1 MKKILAS
8 LLATSMLFAAGNVA
22 KAQDEMPPLKDLNS
36 NHWAYES
43 VKEVV
48 GDYEIMKGDPSGRF
62 SGNRRMSRYE
72 FAATLSNLMNFY
84 NEEFAADREDLA
96 SLVHIM
102 EQFQE
107 ELKLLETRT
116 AALNSKIEQLDTVL
130 AEYKEKTD
138 NRISNVEEGVDGLS
152 RAGLI
157 KNFLR
162 GSTNDVKSVVRTVTP
177 APASEKEANA
187 DVSIVEVETQE
198 DVGAVLIEGAD
209 GEEDFEIIEEV
220 ETETIKFE

>member
-1 MKKILAS
+1 MKKILAG
-8 LLATSMLFAAGNVA
+8 LLATSMLFASANLA
-22 KAQDEMPPLKDLNS
+22 KAQDEMPPLRDLNS

-48 GDYEIMKGDPSGRF
+48 GDYEIMKGDPSGNF

-116 AALNSKIEQLDTVL
+116 AALNSKIDQLDTVL
-130 AEYKEKTD
+130 AEYKDKTD
-138 NRISNVEEGVDGLS
+138 MRLTDAEAGINELSN
-152 RAGLI
+152 AGLI

-177 APASEKEANA
+177 APASEKEAEA
-187 DVSIVEVETQE
+187 DVSVVEVETQE
-198 DVGAVLIEGAD
+198 DVGAVLIEEP
-209 GEEDFEIIEEV
+209 GEEEFEIIEEV
-220 ETETIKFE
+220 ETETVEFE